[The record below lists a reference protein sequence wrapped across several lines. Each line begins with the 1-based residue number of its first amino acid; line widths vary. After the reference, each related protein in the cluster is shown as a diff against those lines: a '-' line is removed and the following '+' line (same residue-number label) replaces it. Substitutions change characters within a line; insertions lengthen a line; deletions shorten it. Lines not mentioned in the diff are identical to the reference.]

1 MRSIRFNFQGENDK
15 KSDESEEEKYKRAR
29 KLYSIRMQKI
39 IKSRLNQSSNS
50 SAVTTEEP
58 IPVRS
63 AAPINPAPIQ
73 TPIVRDQ
80 TQANNVQHQVET
92 RSFVYDI
99 VIGVVVAVIALLL
112 YRRINMFSAEV
123 LPEN

>member
-1 MRSIRFNFQGENDK
+1 
-15 KSDESEEEKYKRAR
+15 
-29 KLYSIRMQKI
+29 MQKI